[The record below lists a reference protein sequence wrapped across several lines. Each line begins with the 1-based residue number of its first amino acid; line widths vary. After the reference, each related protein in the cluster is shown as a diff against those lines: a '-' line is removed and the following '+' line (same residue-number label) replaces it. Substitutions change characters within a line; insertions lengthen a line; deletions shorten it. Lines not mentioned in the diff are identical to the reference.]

1 MLSLY
6 LKSDGAKLL
15 KLVKTTGESSMND
28 TTLLRQDARV
38 ITLVGLAHGTSHFYH
53 VILAALI
60 PWLKPEFG
68 LSYSELGLL
77 MTIFFVVSGVGQATA
92 GFVVDRFGARTV
104 LFSGIALLGVSAVM
118 LSSAHSYV
126 QLMMGAFLA
135 GCGNSVFHPADYTLL
150 NQRVSKARLAH
161 GFSVHGI
168 SGNIGWAMSPLF
180 LTFVASRTDWRTAL
194 LCAALLP
201 LAVLALLVAN
211 RHALRP
217 QPAVVPL
224 AGARADGAGEGAFDF
239 LKLKVVWLCFAFFLI
254 SAVALAGV
262 QTFAATSLVSL
273 YGMSLATAT
282 SAYTCFMIAS
292 AAGMAYG
299 GFLGAGTRNHDRI
312 IMIAFGTAA
321 VLALVLAAAVVP
333 AWMAVVLMGLIGLVT
348 GISGPSR
355 DLMIRGAA
363 PANATGRVFGVVYS
377 GLDSGL
383 ALGPLLFGA
392 LMDAHHPAGVF
403 VGIAIFQALVILTA
417 LGVGNN
423 SRVTAVPK
431 TA

>member
-1 MLSLY
+1 
-6 LKSDGAKLL
+6 
-15 KLVKTTGESSMND
+15 MND
-28 TTLLRQDARV
+28 RTLLRQDARV
-38 ITLVGLAHGTSHFYH
+38 ITLVGVAHGTSHFYH
-53 VILAALI
+53 IILAALI

-77 MTIFFVVSGVGQATA
+77 MTIFFVVSGVGQAMA
-92 GFVVDRFGARTV
+92 GFVVDRLGARTV
-104 LFSGIALLGVSAVM
+104 LFSGIGLLGLSAVL

-168 SGNIGWAMSPLF
+168 SGNIGWALSPLF
-180 LTFVASRTDWRTAL
+180 LTFVAGRAGWRMAL
-194 LCAALLP
+194 LAASGVAF
-201 LAVLALLVAN
+201 AVLALLVLN
-211 RHALRP
+211 RYALRP
-217 QPAVVPL
+217 EPAAAPV
-224 AGARADGAGEGAFDF
+224 AGKPGAAGGSAFGF
-239 LKLKVVWLCFAFFLI
+239 LRLKVVWLCFAFFLI
-254 SAVALAGV
+254 SAIALAGI

-282 SAYTCFMIAS
+282 SAYTCFMFAS

-299 GFLGAGTRNHDRI
+299 GFLGAGSRNHDRI

-383 ALGPLLFGA
+383 ALGAMLFGL
-392 LMDAHHPAGVF
+392 LMDAHQPAGVF
-403 VGIAIFQALVILTA
+403 VVIGLFQALVILTA
-417 LGVGNN
+417 LGVGSN
-423 SRVTAVPK
+423 SRVAAMPK

>member
-1 MLSLY
+1 M
-6 LKSDGAKLL
+6 SDK
-15 KLVKTTGESSMND
+15 
-28 TTLLRQDARV
+28 TLLRQDARV

-77 MTIFFVVSGVGQATA
+77 MTIFFVVSGVGQAMA
-92 GFVVDRFGARTV
+92 GFVVDRLGARAV
-104 LFSGIALLGVSAVM
+104 LFSGIALLGLSAVM
-118 LSSAHSYV
+118 LSSAHSYA
-126 QLMMGAFLA
+126 QLMLGAFLA
-135 GCGNSVFHPADYTLL
+135 GCGNCVFHPADYTLL

-168 SGNIGWAMSPLF
+168 SGNIGWALSPLF
-180 LTFVASRTDWRTAL
+180 LTFVAARTDWRTAL
-194 LCAALLP
+194 LGAALLP
-201 LAVLALLVAN
+201 LAVLSLLVWN
-211 RHALRP
+211 RHALRSG
-217 QPAVVPL
+217 PAAIAA
-224 AGARADGAGEGAFDF
+224 AGSAAAAADGAGAFGF
-239 LKLKVVWLCFAFFLI
+239 LKLKVVWLCFAFFFI
-254 SAVALAGV
+254 SAVALAGI
-262 QTFAATSLVSL
+262 QTFASTSLVSL

-282 SAYTCFMIAS
+282 SAYTCFMFAS
-292 AAGMAYG
+292 AAGMVYG
-299 GFLGAGTRNHDRI
+299 GFLGAGSRNHDRI

-321 VLALVLAAAVVP
+321 LLALVLAAAAVP

-383 ALGPLLFGA
+383 AVGPMMFGA
-392 LMDAHHPAGVF
+392 LMDANHPAGVF
-403 VGIAIFQALVILTA
+403 VGIAIFQALVIFTA
-417 LGVGNN
+417 VGVGSN
-423 SRVTAVPK
+423 SRVTGVPK

>member
-1 MLSLY
+1 
-6 LKSDGAKLL
+6 
-15 KLVKTTGESSMND
+15 MND
-28 TTLLRQDARV
+28 KSLLRQDAKV
-38 ITLVGLAHGTSHFYH
+38 ISLVGLAHGTSHFYH

-60 PWLKPEFG
+60 PWLKPEFH

-77 MTIFFVVSGVGQATA
+77 MTVFFVVSGVGQAMA
-92 GFVVDRFGARTV
+92 GFVVDRLGARTV
-104 LFSGIALLGVSAVM
+104 LFSGIALLGVSAVL
-118 LSSAHSYV
+118 LSSAHSYL
-126 QLMMGAFLA
+126 QLMLGALVA
-135 GCGNSVFHPADYTLL
+135 GCGNCVFHPADYTLL

-180 LTFVASRTDWRTAL
+180 LTFVAARTDWRTAL
-194 LCAALLP
+194 LSAALLP
-201 LAVLALLVAN
+201 LAVLALMLWN

-217 QPAVVPL
+217 EPPAVAV
-224 AGARADGAGEGAFDF
+224 AGAAPSVADSPFGF
-239 LKLKVVWLCFAFFLI
+239 LRLKVVWMCFAFFLI

-273 YGMSLATAT
+273 YGMSLGWAT
-282 SAYTCFMIAS
+282 SAYTCYMMAS
-292 AAGMAYG
+292 AVGMLYG
-299 GFLGAGTRNHDRI
+299 GFLGAGSRNHDRI
-312 IMIAFGTAA
+312 IMLAFGTAA
-321 VLALVLAAAVVP
+321 LLALVLAAAVVP

-355 DLMIRGAA
+355 DLMIRAAA

-383 ALGPLLFGA
+383 ALGPLMFGA
-392 LMDAHHPAGVF
+392 LMDANHPAGVF
-403 VGIAIFQALVILTA
+403 IGIGIFQALVILTA
-417 LGVGNN
+417 VGVGNN
-423 SRVTAVPK
+423 TRVAAVPK

>member
-1 MLSLY
+1 
-6 LKSDGAKLL
+6 
-15 KLVKTTGESSMND
+15 MND

-77 MTIFFVVSGVGQATA
+77 MTIFFVVSGVGQAMA
-92 GFVVDRFGARTV
+92 GFVVDRFGARAV
-104 LFSGIALLGVSAVM
+104 LCSGIALLGVSAVL
-118 LSSAHSYV
+118 LSGAHSYA
-126 QLMMGAFLA
+126 QLMLGAFLA

-180 LTFVASRTDWRTAL
+180 LTFVAARTDWRTAL

-201 LAVLALLVAN
+201 LLVLALLVWN

-217 QPAVVPL
+217 EPIAAPM
-224 AGARADGAGEGAFDF
+224 AGARAAGGGEGAFSF
-239 LKLKVVWLCFAFFLI
+239 LKLKVVWLCFAFFFI

-282 SAYTCFMIAS
+282 SAYTCYMIAS
-292 AAGMAYG
+292 AAGMVYG
-299 GFLGAGTRNHDRI
+299 GFLGAGSRNHDRI
-312 IMIAFGTAA
+312 IMIAFATAA
-321 VLALVLAAAVVP
+321 VLAMVLAAAVVP
-333 AWMAVVLMGLIGLVT
+333 AWVAVVLMGLIGLVT

-383 ALGPLLFGA
+383 AVGAALFGMV
-392 LMDAHHPAGVF
+392 MDARHPAGVF
-403 VGIAIFQALVILTA
+403 VVIGIFQALVILTA
-417 LGVGNN
+417 LGVGSN

>member
-1 MLSLY
+1 
-6 LKSDGAKLL
+6 
-15 KLVKTTGESSMND
+15 MND
-28 TTLLRQDARV
+28 NTLWRQDARV

-77 MTIFFVVSGVGQATA
+77 MTVFFVVSGVGQAMA
-92 GFVVDRFGARTV
+92 GFVVDRLGARTV
-104 LFSGIALLGVSAVM
+104 LFSGIALLGMSAVM
-118 LSSAHSYV
+118 LSSAHSYA
-126 QLMMGAFLA
+126 QLMLGALLA

-150 NQRVSKARLAH
+150 NQRVSRARLAH

-168 SGNIGWAMSPLF
+168 SGNIGWALSPLF
-180 LTFVASRTDWRTAL
+180 LTFVAARTDWRTAL

-201 LAVLALLVAN
+201 LTVLALLAWN

-217 QPAVVPL
+217 EPL
-224 AGARADGAGEGAFDF
+224 AAPAAGAAAGTAPDTSAFGF

-273 YGMSLATAT
+273 YGMSLGTAT
-282 SAYTCFMIAS
+282 SAYTCFMFAS

-299 GFLGAGTRNHDRI
+299 GFLGAGSRNHDRI

-321 VLALVLAAAVVP
+321 LLSLVLAAAMVP

-355 DLMIRGAA
+355 DLMIRAAA

-392 LMDAHHPAGVF
+392 LMDAQHPAGVF
-403 VGIAIFQALVILTA
+403 VFIGVFQALVILTA
-417 LGVGNN
+417 VGVGSN
-423 SRVTAVPK
+423 SRVAAAPK

>member
-1 MLSLY
+1 MDD
-6 LKSDGAKLL
+6 KS
-15 KLVKTTGESSMND
+15 
-28 TTLLRQDARV
+28 LLRQDARV
-38 ITLVGLAHGTSHFYH
+38 IGLVGLAHGTSHFYH
-53 VILAALI
+53 VIMAALI
-60 PWLKPEFG
+60 PWLKPEFH

-77 MTIFFVVSGVGQATA
+77 MTVFFVVSGIGQALA
-92 GFVVDRFGARTV
+92 GFVVDRFSARAV
-104 LFSGIALLGVSAVM
+104 LFGGISLLGLSAVL

-126 QLMMGAFLA
+126 QLMLGALLA

-168 SGNIGWAMSPLF
+168 SGNIGWAVSPLF
-180 LTFVASRTDWRTAL
+180 LTYVAARTDWRTAL

-201 LAVLALLVAN
+201 LSVLALLVWN

-217 QPAVVPL
+217 EAAALDATSAATSGV
-224 AGARADGAGEGAFDF
+224 RAGEAAGSPFGF
-239 LKLKVVWLCFAFFLI
+239 LRLRVVWMCFAFFLI
-254 SAVALAGV
+254 SAVALAGI

-273 YGMSLATAT
+273 YGMSLAWATA
-282 SAYTCFMIAS
+282 AYTSYMVAS
-292 AAGMAYG
+292 AFGMLYG
-299 GFLGAGTRNHDRI
+299 GFLGAGSGHHDRI
-312 IMIAFGTAA
+312 IIAAFGSAA
-321 VLALVLAAAVVP
+321 VLALILAAAVVA
-333 AWMAVVLMGLIGLVT
+333 AWAAVALMALIGLVT

-392 LMDAHHPAGVF
+392 LMDANHPAGVF
-403 VGIAIFQALVILTA
+403 IGIGVFQALVILTTI
-417 LGVGNN
+417 GVGGK
-423 SRVTAVPK
+423 RRMAGVPE
-431 TA
+431 AA

>member
-1 MLSLY
+1 
-6 LKSDGAKLL
+6 
-15 KLVKTTGESSMND
+15 MND
-28 TTLLRQDARV
+28 KSLLRQDAKV
-38 ITLVGLAHGTSHFYH
+38 ISLVGLAHGTSHFYH

-60 PWLKPEFG
+60 PWLKPEFH

-77 MTIFFVVSGVGQATA
+77 MTVFFVVSGVGQAMA
-92 GFVVDRFGARTV
+92 GFVVDRLGARTV
-104 LFSGIALLGVSAVM
+104 LFSGIALLGVSAVL
-118 LSSAHSYV
+118 LSSAHSYL
-126 QLMMGAFLA
+126 QLMLGAFVA
-135 GCGNSVFHPADYTLL
+135 GCGNCVFHPADYTLL

-180 LTFVASRTDWRTAL
+180 LTFVAARTDWRTAL
-194 LCAALLP
+194 LSAALLP
-201 LAVLALLVAN
+201 LAVLALMLWN

-217 QPAVVPL
+217 EPAVVPL
-224 AGARADGAGEGAFDF
+224 AGAAQVAAESPFGF
-239 LKLKVVWLCFAFFLI
+239 LRLKVVWLCFAFFLI
-254 SAVALAGV
+254 SAVALAGI

-273 YGMSLATAT
+273 YGMSLAWAT
-282 SAYTCFMIAS
+282 SAYTCYMMAS
-292 AAGMAYG
+292 AVGMLYG
-299 GFLGAGTRNHDRI
+299 GFLGAGSRNHDRI

-321 VLALVLAAAVVP
+321 LLALVLAAAVVP

-383 ALGPLLFGA
+383 ALGPLMFGA
-392 LMDAHHPAGVF
+392 LMDANHPSGVF
-403 VGIAIFQALVILTA
+403 IGIGIFQALVILTA
-417 LGVGNN
+417 VGVGSNT
-423 SRVTAVPK
+423 RVAAVPK

>member
-1 MLSLY
+1 
-6 LKSDGAKLL
+6 
-15 KLVKTTGESSMND
+15 MND
-28 TTLLRQDARV
+28 KTLWRQDARV
-38 ITLVGLAHGTSHFYH
+38 IALVGLAHGTSHFYH

-77 MTIFFVVSGVGQATA
+77 MTAFFVVSGVGQAMA
-92 GFVVDRFGARTV
+92 GFIVDRLGAPTV

-118 LSSAHSYV
+118 LSSAHSYP
-126 QLMMGAFLA
+126 QLMLGALLA

-168 SGNIGWAMSPLF
+168 SGNIGWALSPLF
-180 LTFVASRTDWRTAL
+180 LTFVAARTDWRTAL

-201 LAVLALLVAN
+201 LAVLALLVWN

-217 QPAVVPL
+217 EPVAIPV
-224 AGARADGAGEGAFDF
+224 AGAKAVAADASAFGF

-254 SAVALAGV
+254 SAVALAGI

-282 SAYTCFMIAS
+282 SAYTCFMFAS

-299 GFLGAGTRNHDRI
+299 GFLGAGSRNHDRI
-312 IMIAFGTAA
+312 IMLAFGTAA
-321 VLALVLAAAVVP
+321 VLALILAAAVVP

-403 VGIAIFQALVILTA
+403 LFIGIFQVLVILTA
-417 LGVGNN
+417 VGVGSN
-423 SRVTAVPK
+423 SRVAVVPK

>member
-1 MLSLY
+1 MSD
-6 LKSDGAKLL
+6 KS
-15 KLVKTTGESSMND
+15 
-28 TTLLRQDARV
+28 LLRQDAQV
-38 ITLVGLAHGTSHFYH
+38 ISLVGLAHGTSHFYH

-60 PWLKPEFG
+60 PWLKPEFH

-77 MTIFFVVSGVGQATA
+77 MTVFFVVSGVGQAMA
-92 GFVVDRFGARTV
+92 GFVVDRLGARTV
-104 LFSGIALLGVSAVM
+104 LFSGIALLGVSALL

-126 QLMMGAFLA
+126 QLMLGAFVA
-135 GCGNSVFHPADYTLL
+135 GCGNCVFHPADYTLL

-168 SGNIGWAMSPLF
+168 SGNIGWALSPLF
-180 LTFVASRTDWRTAL
+180 LTFVAGRTDWRTAL
-194 LCAALLP
+194 MSAALLP
-201 LAVLALLVAN
+201 LAVLALLVWN
-211 RHALRP
+211 RGALRP
-217 QPAVVPL
+217 VSAAHPA
-224 AGARADGAGEGAFDF
+224 AGAAGANGQGAAAAVPAGGRAGADSPFGF
-239 LKLKVVWLCFAFFLI
+239 LRLKVVWLCFSFFLI
-254 SAVALAGV
+254 SAVALAGI

-273 YGMSLATAT
+273 YGMSLGWAT
-282 SAYTCFMIAS
+282 SAYTCFMFAS
-292 AAGMAYG
+292 AVGMLYG
-299 GFLGAGTRNHDRI
+299 GFLGAGSRNHDRI
-312 IMIAFGTAA
+312 IMVAFGTAA

-333 AWMAVVLMGLIGLVT
+333 AWMAVLLMGLIGLVT

-392 LMDAHHPAGVF
+392 LMDANRPAGVF
-403 VGIAIFQALVILTA
+403 VFIAVFQALVILTA
-417 LGVGNN
+417 IGVGNN
-423 SRVTAVPK
+423 TRVTALPK

>member
-1 MLSLY
+1 
-6 LKSDGAKLL
+6 
-15 KLVKTTGESSMND
+15 MND
-28 TTLLRQDARV
+28 KTLWRQDARV
-38 ITLVGLAHGTSHFYH
+38 IALVGLAHGTSHFYH

-77 MTIFFVVSGVGQATA
+77 MTVFFVVSGVGQAMA
-92 GFVVDRFGARTV
+92 GFVVDRLGARTV
-104 LFSGIALLGVSAVM
+104 LFSGIALLGVSAVL

-126 QLMMGAFLA
+126 QLMLGALVA

-168 SGNIGWAMSPLF
+168 SGNIGWALSPLF
-180 LTFVASRTDWRTAL
+180 LTFVADRTDWRTAL
-194 LCAALLP
+194 LCASLLP
-201 LAVLALLVAN
+201 LAVLALLVWN

-217 QPAVVPL
+217 EPAALPA
-224 AGARADGAGEGAFDF
+224 AGRSVGASDASAFGF

-254 SAVALAGV
+254 SAVALAGI

-273 YGMSLATAT
+273 YGMSLGTAT
-282 SAYTCFMIAS
+282 SAYTCFMFAS
-292 AAGMAYG
+292 ALGMAYG
-299 GFLGAGTRNHDRI
+299 GFLGAGSRNHDRI
-312 IMIAFGTAA
+312 IMLAFGTAA

-403 VGIAIFQALVILTA
+403 VFIGIFQALVILTA
-417 LGVGNN
+417 VGVGSNT
-423 SRVTAVPK
+423 RVAVAPK

>member
-1 MLSLY
+1 
-6 LKSDGAKLL
+6 
-15 KLVKTTGESSMND
+15 MND
-28 TTLLRQDARV
+28 KTLLRQDARV

-77 MTIFFVVSGVGQATA
+77 MTIFFVVSGVGQAMA
-92 GFVVDRFGARTV
+92 GFVVDRLGARTV
-104 LFSGIALLGVSAVM
+104 LFSGIALLGLSAVM
-118 LSSAHSYV
+118 LSSAHSYA
-126 QLMMGAFLA
+126 QLMLGAFLA
-135 GCGNSVFHPADYTLL
+135 GCGNCVFHPADYTLL
-150 NQRVSKARLAH
+150 NQRVSKSRLAH

-168 SGNIGWAMSPLF
+168 SGNIGWALSPLF
-180 LTFVASRTDWRTAL
+180 LTFVAGRTDWRTAL
-194 LCAALLP
+194 LGAALLP
-201 LAVLALLVAN
+201 LAVLALLVLN

-217 QPAVVPL
+217 EPAAVPV
-224 AGARADGAGEGAFDF
+224 AGKEAEGSAFGF
-239 LKLKVVWLCFAFFLI
+239 LKLKVVWLCFAFFFI
-254 SAVALAGV
+254 SAVALAGI
-262 QTFAATSLVSL
+262 QTFASTSLVSL

-282 SAYTCFMIAS
+282 SAYTCFMFAS
-292 AAGMAYG
+292 AAGMVYG
-299 GFLGAGTRNHDRI
+299 GFLGAGSRNHDRI

-321 VLALVLAAAVVP
+321 VLALVLAAAAVP

-383 ALGPLLFGA
+383 AVGPILFGA
-392 LMDAHHPAGVF
+392 LMDANHPAGVF
-403 VGIAIFQALVILTA
+403 VVIAIFQALVIFTA
-417 LGVGNN
+417 VGVGSN
-423 SRVTAVPK
+423 SRVTGVPK